1 VTEGNHTAD
10 KHTQDTYR
18 RLYKTRPWRIGWTR
32 IATTLLLSPFLIS
45 LALSRTVFF
54 ILFNSLFLLMPPDWR
69 RLFTRSGLPYQIVI
83 FLSCGVIYRTNFPL
97 GGGCVDHGRER
108 EATRRELIVFNHHGV
123 CDIFLF
129 YIFNQIGASGLVV
142 SYPVYY
148 YCKMQQWV
156 FLFDHAFLPIHRQNV
171 RQIIRAAQRT
181 SLLLFPEGAGKK
193 GHGVLRF
200 NPALYKLYS
209 RVQPYSVRIDYALP
223 FYDYYGL
230 DLPLYKIACYVCIA
244 INPWTIF
251 TIESLP
257 PINYTRDEWKS
268 ATEESRSAIAQSA
281 NEPLIDLMFDQR
293 DYDRYVTDTEV
304 SRERGRCD

>member
-1 VTEGNHTAD
+1 MREVTMTEGHN
-10 KHTQDTYR
+10 KDTYR
-18 RLYKTRPWRIGWTR
+18 RLYKTRPWCMGSVR
-32 IATTLLLSPFLIS
+32 IAVTLLLSPILIT
-45 LALSRTVFF
+45 LALNRAVLF
-54 ILFNSLFLLMPPDWR
+54 ILFNSLFLLMPSSWWHR
-69 RLFTRSGLPYQIVI
+69 FTRSGLPYRIAL

-97 GGGCVDHGRER
+97 SSEHIEHGDGE
-108 EATRRELIVFNHHGV
+108 EPTVRELIVFNHHGV

-129 YIFNQIGASGLVV
+129 YIFNHIGVSGIIV
-142 SYPVYY
+142 SYPVEYY
-148 YCKMQQWV
+148 RTMRRWV
-156 FLFDHAFLPIHRQNV
+156 FFFDHAFLPIHRQNV

-193 GHGVLRF
+193 GRGVLRF

-257 PINYTRDEWKS
+257 PINYTRDEWNS
-268 ATEESRSAIAQSA
+268 ATEESRSAIALSA

-304 SRERGRCD
+304 SRERGQCD